1 LVRPVATHTVPH
13 MGCSLRSPLTELWT
27 PHREL
32 CIFPAMTFSNP
43 ASDCPLCPRLAEFRS
58 KNSGLYPHFHNA
70 PVPSF
75 GSLDARLLIVGL
87 APGLKGANAT
97 GRPFT
102 GDYAGDVLY
111 DLLVNQGFAKGK
123 YDKRPDDGLEL
134 IDCRITNAVRCV
146 PPQNKPETAE
156 IALCNPFL
164 RAEMQAMPNLQAV
177 LSLGGISHQAVLV
190 ACGLKKSHAK
200 FGHAAMHTI
209 QPDFRD
215 APLLLADTYHSSRY
229 NINTNRV
236 TPEMI
241 EAVVADIRKKLTPRS

>member
-1 LVRPVATHTVPH
+1 MLHP
-13 MGCSLRSPLTELWT
+13 
-27 PHREL
+27 
-32 CIFPAMTFSNP
+32 MTFENP
-43 ASDCPLCPRLAEFRS
+43 TKDCPLCPRLAAFRD
-58 KNSGLYPHFHNA
+58 KNLRVYPQFFNG

-75 GSLDARLLIVGL
+75 GPLEARLLIVGL

-111 DLLVNQGFAKGK
+111 DLLVAQGFARGK

-146 PPQNKPETAE
+146 PPQNKPETSE

-164 RAEMQAMPNLQAV
+164 RTEMQAMPNLQAV
-177 LSLGGISHQAVLV
+177 LSLGGISHQAVLT
-190 ACGLKKSHAK
+190 ACGLRKSHAK
-200 FGHAAMHTI
+200 FAHGAVYAI
-209 QPDFRD
+209 QPDFRKE
-215 APLLLADTYHSSRY
+215 PLLLTDTYHSSRY

-241 EAVVADIRKKLTPRS
+241 EAVIKNIRNKLRPAS

>member
-1 LVRPVATHTVPH
+1 
-13 MGCSLRSPLTELWT
+13 
-27 PHREL
+27 
-32 CIFPAMTFSNP
+32 MTFTPP
-43 ASDCPLCPRLAEFRS
+43 ANDCPLCPRLAAFREQ
-58 KNSGLYPHFHNA
+58 NAVAYPHFRNA

-75 GSLDARLLIVGL
+75 GGLDARLLIVGL

-111 DLLVNQGFAKGK
+111 DLLKQQGFASGT
-123 YDKRPDDGLEL
+123 YDKRPDDGLAL
-134 IDCRITNAVRCV
+134 HDCRITNAVRCV

-156 IALCNPFL
+156 IHLCNPFL
-164 RAEMQAMPNLQAV
+164 REEMQAMPNLQAV

-200 FGHAAMHTI
+200 FGHAAMHDI
-209 QPDFRD
+209 QPDFRK
-215 APLLLADTYHSSRY
+215 APLLLADSYHSSRY

-236 TPEMI
+236 TAEMI
-241 EAVVADIRKKLTPRS
+241 EDVLRMIRKKLV